1 MIGFL
6 AGLFIGAGLGAA
18 LGVTLVCCLVVSR
31 EADEALD
38 SRLRAAQ
45 GTEHGA

>member
-6 AGLFIGAGLGAA
+6 VGLLIGAA

-31 EADEALD
+31 EADEALE

-45 GTEHGA
+45 GTEDGA

>member
-1 MIGFL
+1 MITFL
-6 AGLFIGAGLGAA
+6 VGLLIGAA

-31 EADEALD
+31 EADEALE

-45 GTEHGA
+45 GTEDGA